1 MQRASEVR
9 ILYKSA
15 RPAPQLPRD
24 QAQMLRL
31 QWRTPDR
38 KLDMPGTADSSVF
51 LPMTA
56 NLRILQLNMI
66 KSWAGMEVLINDH
79 HSQNLD
85 LLLIQEPPT
94 IAYASTMWHNPLRDK
109 LHLRLLE
116 TVQRTALI
124 RILSAFR
131 TVSTA
136 ALEVETYILP
146 THLRHK
152 QRGQVAS
159 ARLSTLSDDRPI
171 HEAIHQSAAELKARG
186 IPLRLQ
192 WVPGHCGNPGNETAD
207 RLAKEAVGAEKK
219 HPFQHLLS
227 REKAFI
233 RNTIKSEWEQE
244 WKTSKNGG
252 HLRRMN
258 RALPACRTR
267 RLYGSLPRNR
277 AYLLAQLRTGH
288 SWLATYA
295 KQHGFRDNEQCE
307 CGATET
313 VVHVLV
319 DCPRLSAL
327 RQELRR
333 IIGGVF
339 NNISDML
346 GGAGQGK
353 EGKLKD
359 ATQNGSVLGA
369 VLDFAEASQRFRSR
383 APRGRQNRTPGNG
396 QHRP

>member
-1 MQRASEVR
+1 MYS
-9 ILYKSA
+9 
-15 RPAPQLPRD
+15 
-24 QAQMLRL
+24 LRS
-31 QWRTPDR
+31 QPFTEIEIEPDR
-38 KLDMPGTADSSVF
+38 EKAQANALAQQSTTGITVFSDASGKENQLGAAAVALDRNRQITGSRQISIGSMDHWSVYAAELMAIYYAIGLVFQLAQKVHATTTATQDPATILSDSMCALQVIADSWNKSGQ
-51 LPMTA
+51 
-56 NLRILQLNMI
+56 RI
-66 KSWAGMEVLINDH
+66 
-79 HSQNLD
+79 
-85 LLLIQEPPT
+85 IQ
-94 IAYASTMWHNPLRDK
+94 
-109 LHLRLLE
+109 
-116 TVQRTALI
+116 
-124 RILSAFR
+124 
-131 TVSTA
+131 
-136 ALEVETYILP
+136 
-146 THLRHK
+146 
-152 QRGQVAS
+152 
-159 ARLSTLSDDRPI
+159 
-171 HEAIHQSAAELKARG
+171 AIHQSAAELKARG

-192 WVPGHCGNPGNETAD
+192 WVPGYCGNPGNETAD
-207 RLAKEAVGAEKK
+207 CLAKEAVEAEKK
-219 HPFQHLLS
+219 NPFQHLLS

-233 RNTIKSEWEQE
+233 HNKIKSEWEQE

-252 HLRRMN
+252 HLRRMD

-319 DCPRLSAL
+319 DCPRLNAL

-333 IIGGVF
+333 KIGGVF
-339 NNISDML
+339 NNVSDML

-353 EGKLKD
+353 EGKLED

-383 APRGRQNRTPGNG
+383 ASRGRQNRTPGNG